1 MGYDHCCTARAEA
14 CITTSN
20 YDADSLQLNKR
31 DQTQEWCIA
40 RWVTGSMSVLHT
52 VLYYIR
58 RHATTDGPL
67 LAVHRRLILWQARP
81 RRPCLRQR
89 SVLPHSV
96 GILFRGLA
104 SGSNLDIE
112 RLALHLGDSHCL
124 APAVISNCRFH
135 IH

>member
-40 RWVTGSMSVLHT
+40 RCVTGSLSVFGAE
-52 VLYYIR
+52 LYIVPR
-58 RHATTDGPL
+58 QSTAGPL

-81 RRPCLRQR
+81 RRPSLRQR

-96 GILFRGLA
+96 GILFRGLTR
-104 SGSNLDIE
+104 GSNLDIE